1 MLAWKDGE
9 QAEASEAAE
18 YFLLNNEDVWKN
30 WTSSD
35 ARLAIK
41 EELGMM

>member
-1 MLAWKDGE
+1 MKLQK
-9 QAEASEAAE
+9 QLNTS
-18 YFLLNNEDVWKN
+18 LNNEDVWKN

-41 EELGMM
+41 EELGMTNHSI